1 LAFGMRVTLDAVE
14 AQYPAH
20 WEADV
25 VLADGGTAH
34 VRPIRPADADRLRSF
49 YSRLSDES
57 IYFRFFG
64 PRPRLSDRDVERFTN
79 VDYVNRVALIATI
92 GTEMVAVIRYDRT
105 GPGEAEVAFLVE
117 DAHQGRGVA
126 SVLLEHLAATAREH
140 GIERFIADVL
150 PANMRMMGLLRQA
163 GYTAQSQFADG
174 VVRMTL
180 DLTPTETSAEV
191 TAAREHR
198 AESRSIARLLTPG
211 SVAVIGASREPGG
224 VGQTVLRNLLAADF
238 SGPVYPV
245 HREVRAVAGVRAYP
259 SVGAIDGDVDLAVV
273 AVPAESVI
281 DVVKECAEKGVH
293 GLVVVSSGFGETG
306 VLGRERQDE
315 LARIARAYGLRV
327 VGPNCLGIA
336 NTDSAVRL
344 NATLAATVPGRG
356 KVGFFSQSGALGTAL
371 LQRVA
376 QRGMGISSFVSAGNR
391 ADVSGNDLLQYWEE
405 DDSTEVIL
413 LYLESLGNP
422 RKFTRLARRIA
433 RCKPIVVVKSGGTP
447 SGHSAEELGLPD
459 SAISSLLAQAGLIRV
474 DDLIQ
479 LFDVGQLL
487 AYQPLPAG
495 PRVALVT
502 NSDALGLLAADSCL
516 AAGLQPRPP
525 VNLGPAAGASEFG
538 TALAGELASPDV
550 DAAVVIYMPPIPG
563 DTEAVAAELLRVSKD
578 VPKPVLTTFR
588 GHLGMHPALRVEAPG
603 KPSRSEPTPARGSIP
618 SYAAPEE
625 AVRALAHVVRYATW
639 RAQPSVPPP
648 ELADIDTDR
657 ARTLVRT
664 ALASA
669 RTDVTAPGS
678 PSAPVDSGGP
688 ATAPANRPAT
698 PAPPSPKTGAAPAG
712 AGQTGVLPTAGA
724 ATVSQEGTAAAAGPA
739 SPSAG
744 VSAGPAG
751 SAGGAAGSVSAASG
765 QAAVAGEGVAGTSA
779 GSASATAGKAVGR
792 SGVFAE
798 AGPPVEI
805 DATELLS
812 CYGLTVWP
820 AEVVR
825 SPDEAVAAAER
836 LGWPVVLKVADP
848 GASRRAGTVRLGL
861 TGPEMVRHAYAEF
874 ADQPGEGQRVRLAVQ
889 RMAPQPAVPTV
900 VSVIEDPAFGP
911 VVSFG
916 LGEVTARLLLDQG
929 FRLAP
934 LTRDDAAALVR
945 SVRAAPLL
953 FGQYGYPP
961 VAVDALEELLVR
973 VGRLAN
979 DLPEVARLDLD
990 QVLVGESCVMV
1001 LGARATLRTPAGPRL
1016 DGGPR
1021 RLS

>member
-1 LAFGMRVTLDAVE
+1 ME

-64 PRPRLSDRDVERFTN
+64 PRPRLSDREVERFTN
-79 VDYVNRVALIATI
+79 VDYDNRVALIATI

-126 SVLLEHLAATAREH
+126 SVLLEHLAATARER

-150 PANMRMMGLLRQA
+150 PANMRMTGLLRQA
-163 GYTAQSQFADG
+163 GYTAQSQFEDG

-180 DLTPTETSAEV
+180 DLTPTDTSAEV

-238 SGPVYPV
+238 TGPVYPV

-259 SVGAIDGDVDLAVV
+259 SVTAIDGEVDLAVV
-273 AVPAESVI
+273 AVPAEGVI

-306 VLGRERQDE
+306 AEGRARQDE
-315 LARIARAYGLRV
+315 LARIARSYGLRV

-336 NTDSAVRL
+336 NTDPAVKL

-356 KVGFFSQSGALGTAL
+356 NVGFFSQSGALGTAL

-376 QRGMGISSFVSAGNR
+376 QRGMGISTFVSAGNR

-422 RKFTRLARRIA
+422 RKFTRLARRIS
-433 RCKPIVVVKSGGTP
+433 RRKPVVVVKSGGTP
-447 SGHSAEELGLPD
+447 SGHSAAELGLPD
-459 SAISSLLAQAGLIRV
+459 SAISSLFEQAGLIRV

-487 AYQPLPAG
+487 AYQPLPGG
-495 PRVALVT
+495 PRTALVT
-502 NSDALGLLAADSCL
+502 NSDALGLLAADACL
-516 AAGLQPRPP
+516 AAGLEPRKP
-525 VNLGPAAGASEFG
+525 VNLGPAAGPAEYG
-538 TALAGELASPDV
+538 AALAGELASPEV

-563 DTEAVAAELLRVSKD
+563 ETDEVAAELLRASQD
-578 VPKPVLTTFR
+578 SGKPVLATFM
-588 GHLGMHPALRVEAPG
+588 GHLGMHPALRVPG
-603 KPSRSEPTPARGSIP
+603 DGPARGSIP

-625 AVRALAHVVRYATW
+625 AVRALAHVVRYARW
-639 RAQPSVPPP
+639 RAQPVQPPP
-648 ELADIDTDR
+648 ELSGIDTHR
-657 ARTLVRT
+657 AQTLARET
-664 ALASA
+664 LAG
-669 RTDVTAPGS
+669 TAPDI
-678 PSAPVDSGGP
+678 PPGG
-688 ATAPANRPAT
+688 
-698 PAPPSPKTGAAPAG
+698 
-712 AGQTGVLPTAGA
+712 
-724 ATVSQEGTAAAAGPA
+724 
-739 SPSAG
+739 
-744 VSAGPAG
+744 
-751 SAGGAAGSVSAASG
+751 
-765 QAAVAGEGVAGTSA
+765 
-779 GSASATAGKAVGR
+779 
-792 SGVFAE
+792 FAQQ
-798 AGPPVEI
+798 GPPVEV
-805 DATELLS
+805 DAAELLS

-820 AEVVR
+820 AEIVR

-836 LGWPVVLKVADP
+836 LGWPVVVKVADP
-848 GASRRAGTVRLGL
+848 AASRRAGTVRLGL
-861 TGPEMVRHAYAEF
+861 TGPDMVRHAYAELLGEH
-874 ADQPGEGQRVRLAVQ
+874 ADLAVQ

-900 VSVIEDPAFGP
+900 VGVVEDPAFGP

-916 LGEVTARLLLDQG
+916 LGEVTARLLLDQS

-934 LTRDDAAALVR
+934 LTPEDASDLIR

-961 VAVDALEELLVR
+961 VAVDALEDLLVR
-973 VGRLAN
+973 VGRLAH

-990 QVLVGESCVMV
+990 QVLVGESAVMI

>member
-1 LAFGMRVTLDAVE
+1 MTVE

-34 VRPIRPADADRLRSF
+34 VRPIRPADADRLRAF
-49 YSRLSDES
+49 YSRLSPES

-64 PRPRLSDRDVERFTN
+64 PRPRLSDREVTRFTT
-79 VDYVNRVALIATI
+79 VDYESRVALIATI
-92 GTEMVAVIRYDRT
+92 GAEMVAVIRYDRT

-126 SVLLEHLAATAREH
+126 SVLLEHLAATARER
-140 GIERFIADVL
+140 GIERFVADVL
-150 PANMRMMGLLRQA
+150 PANMKMMGVLRQA
-163 GYTAQSQFADG
+163 GYTAESSFADG

-180 DLTPTETSAEV
+180 DLTPTETAAEV
-191 TAAREHR
+191 TTAREHR
-198 AESRSIARLLTPG
+198 AEARSIARLLTPG

-238 SGPVYPV
+238 TGPVYPV

-259 SVGAIDGDVDLAVV
+259 SVTAIDGEVDLAVV
-273 AVPAESVI
+273 AVPAESVL

-306 VLGRERQDE
+306 SRGRARQDE
-315 LARIARAYGLRV
+315 LARIARSYGLRV

-336 NTDSAVRL
+336 NTDPAVKL

-356 KVGFFSQSGALGTAL
+356 RVGFFSQSGALGTAL
-371 LQRVA
+371 LQRVK

-405 DDSTEVIL
+405 DDATEVIL

-433 RCKPIVVVKSGGTP
+433 RTKPIVVVKSGGTP

-459 SAISSLLAQAGLIRV
+459 SAVSSLFEQAGLIRV
-474 DDLIQ
+474 ADLIE

-502 NSDALGLLAADSCL
+502 NSDALGLLAADACV
-516 AAGLQPRPP
+516 AAGLAPRPP
-525 VNLGPAAGASEFG
+525 ANLGPAAGPDEFG
-538 TALAGELASPDV
+538 TALAAELASPEV

-563 DTEAVAAELLRVSKD
+563 DAAGIADRLMEVSRGSA
-578 VPKPVLTTFR
+578 KPVLATFQ
-588 GHLGMHPALRVEAPG
+588 GHLGMHPCLQTGAA
-603 KPSRSEPTPARGSIP
+603 PARGSIP

-625 AVRALAHVVRYATW
+625 AVRALSHAVRYAAW
-639 RAQPSVPPP
+639 RARPAVPPADL
-648 ELADIDTDR
+648 EDIDTPR
-657 ARTLVRT
+657 ARALVHRTLT
-664 ALASA
+664 PPPQE
-669 RTDVTAPGS
+669 APG
-678 PSAPVDSGGP
+678 
-688 ATAPANRPAT
+688 T
-698 PAPPSPKTGAAPAG
+698 PADEAAAAPAVPD
-712 AGQTGVLPTAGA
+712 AVPDAGA
-724 ATVSQEGTAAAAGPA
+724 
-739 SPSAG
+739 
-744 VSAGPAG
+744 
-751 SAGGAAGSVSAASG
+751 
-765 QAAVAGEGVAGTSA
+765 
-779 GSASATAGKAVGR
+779 
-792 SGVFAE
+792 FAE
-798 AGPPVEI
+798 AGPPVLA
-805 DATELLS
+805 DAAELLA
-812 CYGLTVWP
+812 CYGLSVWP
-820 AEVVR
+820 AEVAG

-836 LGWPVVLKVADP
+836 LGWPVVLKLADP
-848 GASRRAGTVRLGL
+848 RAARRAGTVRLGL
-861 TGPEMVRHAYAEF
+861 STAESVRHAYAELARQF
-874 ADQPGEGQRVRLAVQ
+874 GDATELAVQ

-900 VSVIEDPAFGP
+900 VTVVEDPAFGP

-934 LTRDDAAALVR
+934 LTRDDAAGLVR

-953 FGQYGYPP
+953 FGEYGYPP
-961 VAVDALEELLVR
+961 VAVDALEDLLVR
-973 VGRLAN
+973 VGRLAH
-979 DLPEVARLDLD
+979 DLPELARLDLD
-990 QVLVGESCVMV
+990 QVLVGESGVIV
-1001 LGARATLRTPAGPRL
+1001 LGARVTLRTPPGPRL

-1021 RLS
+1021 RLG

>member
-1 LAFGMRVTLDAVE
+1 ME

-64 PRPRLSDRDVERFTN
+64 PRPRLSDREVERFTN
-79 VDYVNRVALIATI
+79 VDYIGRVALIATI

-126 SVLLEHLAATAREH
+126 SVLLEHLAATARER

-150 PANMRMMGLLRQA
+150 PANMRMTGLLRQA
-163 GYTAQSQFADG
+163 GYTAQSQFEDG

-180 DLTPTETSAEV
+180 DLTPTDTSTEV

-238 SGPVYPV
+238 TGPVYPV

-259 SVGAIDGDVDLAVV
+259 SVGEIDGDVDLAVV
-273 AVPAESVI
+273 AVPAEGVL

-293 GLVVVSSGFGETG
+293 GLIVVSSGFGETG
-306 VLGRERQDE
+306 AEGRARQDE
-315 LARIARAYGLRV
+315 LARIARSYGLRV

-336 NTDSAVRL
+336 NTDPAVKL

-433 RCKPIVVVKSGGTP
+433 HRKPIVVVKSGGTP
-447 SGHSAEELGLPD
+447 TGHSAEELGLPD
-459 SAISSLLAQAGLIRV
+459 SAISSLFAQAGLIRV

-516 AAGLQPRPP
+516 AAGLEPRSP
-525 VNLGPAAGASEFG
+525 VNLGPAAGPAEFG
-538 TALAGELASPDV
+538 ASLAGELASPDV
-550 DAAVVIYMPPIPG
+550 DAAVVVYMPPIPG
-563 DTEAVAAELLRVSKD
+563 KTDEVAAELLRVSKD
-578 VPKPVLTTFR
+578 SGKPVLATFR
-588 GHLGMHPALRVEAPG
+588 GHLGMDPALRVEAPG
-603 KPSRSEPTPARGSIP
+603 SVPARGSIP

-639 RAQPSVPPP
+639 RAHPAVPPP
-648 ELADIDTDR
+648 ELDDIDTAC
-657 ARTLVRT
+657 ARSLARNTL
-664 ALASA
+664 
-669 RTDVTAPGS
+669 
-678 PSAPVDSGGP
+678 
-688 ATAPANRPAT
+688 
-698 PAPPSPKTGAAPAG
+698 
-712 AGQTGVLPTAGA
+712 
-724 ATVSQEGTAAAAGPA
+724 AAAVPDVEG
-739 SPSAG
+739 
-744 VSAGPAG
+744 
-751 SAGGAAGSVSAASG
+751 
-765 QAAVAGEGVAGTSA
+765 AVAG
-779 GSASATAGKAVGR
+779 
-792 SGVFAE
+792 FAQ

-805 DATELLS
+805 DAAELLS

-825 SPDEAVAAAER
+825 SPDEALAAAER
-836 LGWPVVLKVADP
+836 LGWPVVLKVAGP
-848 GASRRAGTVRLGL
+848 EASRRAGTVRLGL

-874 ADQPGEGQRVRLAVQ
+874 TEQLGEEVELAVQ

-900 VSVIEDPAFGP
+900 VGVVEDPAFGP

-934 LTRDDAAALVR
+934 LTGEDASELVR

-961 VAVDALEELLVR
+961 VAVDALEDLLVR
-973 VGRLAN
+973 VGRLAH
-979 DLPEVARLDLD
+979 DLPELARLDLD
-990 QVLVGESCVMV
+990 QVLVGESDVLI

>member
-1 LAFGMRVTLDAVE
+1 ME

-64 PRPRLSDRDVERFTN
+64 PRPRLSDREVERFTN

-92 GTEMVAVIRYDRT
+92 GAEMVAVIRYDRT

-126 SVLLEHLAATAREH
+126 SVLLEHLAATARER
-140 GIERFIADVL
+140 GIERFVADVL
-150 PANMRMMGLLRQA
+150 PANMRMTGLLRQA
-163 GYTAQSQFADG
+163 GYTAQSQFEDG

-180 DLTPTETSAEV
+180 DLTPTDTSTEV
-191 TAAREHR
+191 TIAREHR

-238 SGPVYPV
+238 TGPVYPV

-259 SVGAIDGDVDLAVV
+259 SVGEIDGDVDLAVV
-273 AVPAESVI
+273 AVPAEGVL

-306 VLGRERQDE
+306 EEGRARQDE
-315 LARIARAYGLRV
+315 LARIARSYGLRV

-336 NTDSAVRL
+336 NTDPAVKL

-433 RCKPIVVVKSGGTP
+433 RSKPVVVVKSGGTP

-459 SAISSLLAQAGLIRV
+459 SAISSLFEQAGLIRV

-502 NSDALGLLAADSCL
+502 NSDALGLLAAHACR
-516 AAGLQPRPP
+516 AVGLEPRAP
-525 VNLGPAAGASEFG
+525 VNLGPAAGAAEYG
-538 TALAGELASPDV
+538 PALAGELASPDV

-563 DTEAVAAELLRVSKD
+563 RTEEVAGELLRVSKD
-578 VPKPVLTTFR
+578 SGKPVLATFR
-588 GHLGMHPALRVEAPG
+588 GHLGMHPALRVPGPSAP
-603 KPSRSEPTPARGSIP
+603 SRGSIP

-639 RAQPSVPPP
+639 RAQPATPPH
-648 ELADIDTDR
+648 ELDDIDTVR
-657 ARTLVRT
+657 ARELVRA
-664 ALASA
+664 ALPDAE
-669 RTDVTAPGS
+669 
-678 PSAPVDSGGP
+678 
-688 ATAPANRPAT
+688 AT
-698 PAPPSPKTGAAPAG
+698 P
-712 AGQTGVLPTAGA
+712 
-724 ATVSQEGTAAAAGPA
+724 
-739 SPSAG
+739 
-744 VSAGPAG
+744 
-751 SAGGAAGSVSAASG
+751 GG
-765 QAAVAGEGVAGTSA
+765 
-779 GSASATAGKAVGR
+779 
-792 SGVFAE
+792 FAQ

-805 DATELLS
+805 DAAELLS

-825 SPDEAVAAAER
+825 SADEAVAAAGR
-836 LGWPVVLKVADP
+836 LGWPVVVKVADP

-861 TGPEMVRHAYAEF
+861 TGPEVVRHAYTEF
-874 ADQPGEGQRVRLAVQ
+874 AEQFGEGVELAVQ

-900 VSVIEDPAFGP
+900 VGVIEDPAFGP

-916 LGEVTARLLLDQG
+916 LGEVTARLLQDQG

-934 LTRDDAAALVR
+934 LTRDDASALVR

-953 FGQYGYPP
+953 FGEYGYPP

-973 VGRLAN
+973 VGRLAH

-990 QVLVGESCVMV
+990 QVLVGESDAMI
-1001 LGARATLRTPAGPRL
+1001 LGARAILRTPAGPRL
-1016 DGGPR
+1016 DVGPR

>member
-1 LAFGMRVTLDAVE
+1 MSVE

-34 VRPIRPADADRLRSF
+34 VRPIKPADADRLRSF

-64 PRPRLSDRDVERFTN
+64 PRPRLSDREVERFTN

-126 SVLLEHLAATAREH
+126 SVLLEHLAATARER

-163 GYTAQSQFADG
+163 GYTAQSQFEDG

-238 SGPVYPV
+238 TGPVYPV

-259 SVGAIDGDVDLAVV
+259 SVTAIDDKVDLAVV
-273 AVPAESVI
+273 AVPAEGVI
-281 DVVKECAEKGVH
+281 DIVKECAEKGVH

-306 VLGRERQDE
+306 PEGRARQDE
-315 LARIARAYGLRV
+315 LARIARSYGLRV

-336 NTDSAVRL
+336 NTDPAVKL

-356 KVGFFSQSGALGTAL
+356 NVGFFSQSGALGTAL

-376 QRGMGISSFVSAGNR
+376 QRGMGISTFVSAGNR

-422 RKFTRLARRIA
+422 RKFTRLARRIS
-433 RCKPIVVVKSGGTP
+433 RRKPVVVVKSGGTP
-447 SGHSAEELGLPD
+447 SGHSAAELGLPD
-459 SAISSLLAQAGLIRV
+459 SAISSLFEQAGLIRV

-487 AYQPLPAG
+487 AYQPLPDG

-502 NSDALGLLAADSCL
+502 NSDALGLLAADACL
-516 AAGLQPRPP
+516 SAGLEPREP
-525 VNLGPAAGASEFG
+525 VNLGPAAGPGEYGA
-538 TALAGELASPDV
+538 ALAGELASGEV

-563 DTEAVAAELLRVSKD
+563 DTDAVAAELLRVSKGSG
-578 VPKPVLTTFR
+578 KPVLATFE
-588 GHLGMHPALRVEAPG
+588 GHLGMHPALRVPG
-603 KPSRSEPTPARGSIP
+603 DEGPARGSIP

-625 AVRALAHVVRYATW
+625 AVRALAHVVRYARR
-639 RAQPSVPPP
+639 RAQPVAPPP
-648 ELADIDTDR
+648 ELTGIDTQR
-657 ARTLVRT
+657 ARTLVRET
-664 ALASA
+664 LAG
-669 RTDVTAPGS
+669 TAPET
-678 PSAPVDSGGP
+678 PPGG
-688 ATAPANRPAT
+688 
-698 PAPPSPKTGAAPAG
+698 
-712 AGQTGVLPTAGA
+712 
-724 ATVSQEGTAAAAGPA
+724 
-739 SPSAG
+739 
-744 VSAGPAG
+744 
-751 SAGGAAGSVSAASG
+751 
-765 QAAVAGEGVAGTSA
+765 
-779 GSASATAGKAVGR
+779 
-792 SGVFAE
+792 FAQP
-798 AGPPVEI
+798 GPPVEI
-805 DATELLS
+805 DAAELLS
-812 CYGLTVWP
+812 CYGVEVWP

-836 LGWPVVLKVADP
+836 LGWPVVVKAADP
-848 GASRRAGTVRLGL
+848 AASRRAGTVRLGL
-861 TGPEMVRHAYAEF
+861 TGPEMVRHAYAEL
-874 ADQPGEGQRVRLAVQ
+874 VREHAELAVQ

-900 VSVIEDPAFGP
+900 VGVIEDPAFGP

-916 LGEVTARLLLDQG
+916 LGEVTARLLADQS

-934 LTRDDAAALVR
+934 LTREDASDLIR

-961 VAVDALEELLVR
+961 VAVDALEDLLVR
-973 VGRLAN
+973 VGRLSH

-990 QVLVGESCVMV
+990 QVLVGESAVV
-1001 LGARATLRTPAGPRL
+1001 ILSARATLRTPAGPRL

>member
-1 LAFGMRVTLDAVE
+1 MGCGFTVETVE

-64 PRPRLSDRDVERFTN
+64 PRPRLSDREVERFTN

-92 GTEMVAVIRYDRT
+92 GAEMVAVIRYDRT

-126 SVLLEHLAATAREH
+126 SVLLEHLAATARER
-140 GIERFIADVL
+140 GIERFVADVL
-150 PANMRMMGLLRQA
+150 PANMRMTGLLRQA
-163 GYTAQSQFADG
+163 GYTAQSQFEDG

-180 DLTPTETSAEV
+180 DLTPTDTSTEV
-191 TAAREHR
+191 TIAREHR

-238 SGPVYPV
+238 TGPVYPV

-259 SVGAIDGDVDLAVV
+259 SVSEIDGDVDLAVV
-273 AVPAESVI
+273 AVPAEGVL

-306 VLGRERQDE
+306 EQGRARQDE
-315 LARIARAYGLRV
+315 LARIARSYGLRV

-336 NTDSAVRL
+336 NTDPAVKL

-433 RCKPIVVVKSGGTP
+433 RSKPVVVVKSGGTP

-459 SAISSLLAQAGLIRV
+459 SAISSLFEQAGLIRV

-502 NSDALGLLAADSCL
+502 NSDALGLLAAHACR
-516 AAGLQPRPP
+516 AVGLEPRAP
-525 VNLGPAAGASEFG
+525 VNLGPAAGAAEYAP
-538 TALAGELASPDV
+538 ALAGELASPDV

-563 DTEAVAAELLRVSKD
+563 RTEEVADELLRVSKD
-578 VPKPVLTTFR
+578 SGKPVLATFR
-588 GHLGMHPALRVEAPG
+588 GHLGMHPALRVPGPSAP
-603 KPSRSEPTPARGSIP
+603 SRGSIP

-639 RAQPSVPPP
+639 RAQPATPPH
-648 ELADIDTDR
+648 ELDDIDTVR
-657 ARTLVRT
+657 ARELVRA
-664 ALASA
+664 ALPDAE
-669 RTDVTAPGS
+669 
-678 PSAPVDSGGP
+678 
-688 ATAPANRPAT
+688 AT
-698 PAPPSPKTGAAPAG
+698 PAG
-712 AGQTGVLPTAGA
+712 
-724 ATVSQEGTAAAAGPA
+724 
-739 SPSAG
+739 
-744 VSAGPAG
+744 
-751 SAGGAAGSVSAASG
+751 
-765 QAAVAGEGVAGTSA
+765 
-779 GSASATAGKAVGR
+779 
-792 SGVFAE
+792 FAQ

-805 DATELLS
+805 DAAELLS
-812 CYGLTVWP
+812 CYGLTAWP

-825 SPDEAVAAAER
+825 SADEAVAAAGR
-836 LGWPVVLKVADP
+836 LGWPVVVKVADP

-861 TGPEMVRHAYAEF
+861 TGPEMVRHAYTEF
-874 ADQPGEGQRVRLAVQ
+874 AEQFGEGVELAVQ

-900 VSVIEDPAFGP
+900 VGVIEDPAFGP

-916 LGEVTARLLLDQG
+916 LGEVTARLLQDQG

-934 LTRDDAAALVR
+934 LTREDASALVR

-953 FGQYGYPP
+953 FGEYGYPP

-973 VGRLAN
+973 VGRLAH

-990 QVLVGESCVMV
+990 QVLVGESDAMI
-1001 LGARATLRTPAGPRL
+1001 LGARAILRTPAGPRL
-1016 DGGPR
+1016 DVGPR

>member
-1 LAFGMRVTLDAVE
+1 MECGFTLDTVE
-14 AQYPAH
+14 AHYPAH

-34 VRPIRPADADRLRSF
+34 VRPIKPADADRLRSF

-64 PRPRLSDRDVERFTN
+64 PRPRLSDREVERFTN

-92 GTEMVAVIRYDRT
+92 GAEMVAVIRYDRT
-105 GPGEAEVAFLVE
+105 GPGEAEIAFLVE

-126 SVLLEHLAATAREH
+126 SVLLEHLAATAREN
-140 GIERFIADVL
+140 GIERFVADVL
-150 PANMRMMGLLRQA
+150 PANMRMTGLLRQA
-163 GYTAQSQFADG
+163 GYTAQSQFEDG

-180 DLTPTETSAEV
+180 DLTPTETSTEV
-191 TAAREHR
+191 TLAREHR
-198 AESRSIARLLTPG
+198 AESRSIARLLAPG

-224 VGQTVLRNLLAADF
+224 VGQTVLRNLLGADF
-238 SGPVYPV
+238 TGPVYPV

-273 AVPAESVI
+273 AVPASGVI

-306 VLGRERQDE
+306 PEGKARQDE
-315 LARIARAYGLRV
+315 LARLARSYGLRV

-336 NTDSAVRL
+336 NTDPAVQL
-344 NATLAATVPGRG
+344 NATLAATLPCRG

-376 QRGMGISSFVSAGNR
+376 QRGMGISTFVSAGNR

-433 RCKPIVVVKSGGTP
+433 RRKPVVVVKSGGTP
-447 SGHSAEELGLPD
+447 AGHSAEELRLPD
-459 SAISSLLAQAGLIRV
+459 SAISSLFEQAGLIRV

-502 NSDALGLLAADSCL
+502 NSDALGLLAADACL
-516 AAGLQPRPP
+516 AAGLEPRSP
-525 VNLGPAAGASEFG
+525 VNLGAAAGASEFG
-538 TALAGELASPDV
+538 AALAGELASPDV

-563 DTEAVAAELLRVSKD
+563 DTDAVAAELLRVSKD
-578 VPKPVLTTFR
+578 SGKPVLATFQ
-588 GHLGMHPALRVEAPG
+588 GHLGMHPALRVETGPPGCGTAP
-603 KPSRSEPTPARGSIP
+603 SRGSIP

-625 AVRALAHVVRYATW
+625 AVRALAHVVRYAKWFAHPAVPLPELDGIDTV
-639 RAQPSVPPP
+639 RAKALVQAALTTTGAPDEGEGPAAPPEAFAQP
-648 ELADIDTDR
+648 
-657 ARTLVRT
+657 
-664 ALASA
+664 
-669 RTDVTAPGS
+669 
-678 PSAPVDSGGP
+678 
-688 ATAPANRPAT
+688 
-698 PAPPSPKTGAAPAG
+698 
-712 AGQTGVLPTAGA
+712 
-724 ATVSQEGTAAAAGPA
+724 
-739 SPSAG
+739 
-744 VSAGPAG
+744 
-751 SAGGAAGSVSAASG
+751 
-765 QAAVAGEGVAGTSA
+765 
-779 GSASATAGKAVGR
+779 
-792 SGVFAE
+792 
-798 AGPPVEI
+798 GPPVEV
-805 DATELLS
+805 DAAELLS
-812 CYGLTVWP
+812 CYGLAVWS

-825 SPDEAVAAAER
+825 SPDEAVKAAER

-874 ADQPGEGQRVRLAVQ
+874 ADQLGERVELAVQ

-900 VSVIEDPAFGP
+900 VGVVEDPAFGP
-911 VVSFG
+911 FVSFG

-934 LTRDDAAALVR
+934 LTHEDAAGLVR

-953 FGQYGYPP
+953 FGEYGYPP
-961 VAVDALEELLVR
+961 VAVDALEDLLVR

-990 QVLVGESCVMV
+990 QVLVGESGVIV

>member
-1 LAFGMRVTLDAVE
+1 ME

-64 PRPRLSDRDVERFTN
+64 PRPRLSDREVERFTN
-79 VDYVNRVALIATI
+79 VDYVSRVALIATI

-126 SVLLEHLAATAREH
+126 SVLLEHLAATARER

-150 PANMRMMGLLRQA
+150 PANMRMTGLLRQA
-163 GYTAQSQFADG
+163 GYTAQSQFEDG

-180 DLTPTETSAEV
+180 DLTPTDTSAEV
-191 TAAREHR
+191 TTAREHR

-238 SGPVYPV
+238 TGPVYPV
-245 HREVRAVAGVRAYP
+245 HREVRAVAGVRAYA

-273 AVPAESVI
+273 AVPAEGVI

-306 VLGRERQDE
+306 AQGRARQDE
-315 LARIARAYGLRV
+315 LARIARSYGLRV

-336 NTDSAVRL
+336 NTDPAVKL

-433 RCKPIVVVKSGGTP
+433 RSKPIVVVKSGGTP
-447 SGHSAEELGLPD
+447 TGHSAEELRLPD
-459 SAISSLLAQAGLIRV
+459 SAISSLFAQAGLIRV

-502 NSDALGLLAADSCL
+502 NSDALGLLAADACL
-516 AAGLQPRPP
+516 AAGLEPRAP
-525 VNLGPAAGASEFG
+525 VNLGPAAGPSEYG

-563 DTEAVAAELLRVSKD
+563 RDDEVAGELLRVSKEAA
-578 VPKPVLTTFR
+578 KPVLTTFR
-588 GHLGMHPALRVEAPG
+588 GHLGMHPALRVPG
-603 KPSRSEPTPARGSIP
+603 TGPSRGSIP

-625 AVRALAHVVRYATW
+625 AVRALAHVVRHATW
-639 RAQPSVPPP
+639 RAHPATPPP
-648 ELADIDTDR
+648 ELDGIDTACAR
-657 ARTLVRT
+657 ALAERTL
-664 ALASA
+664 S
-669 RTDVTAPGS
+669 GS
-678 PSAPVDSGGP
+678 
-688 ATAPANRPAT
+688 
-698 PAPPSPKTGAAPAG
+698 
-712 AGQTGVLPTAGA
+712 
-724 ATVSQEGTAAAAGPA
+724 AAGPDT
-739 SPSAG
+739 
-744 VSAGPAG
+744 
-751 SAGGAAGSVSAASG
+751 SAGG
-765 QAAVAGEGVAGTSA
+765 
-779 GSASATAGKAVGR
+779 
-792 SGVFAE
+792 FAQ

-812 CYGLTVWP
+812 CYGMTVWP
-820 AEVVR
+820 AETVR

-836 LGWPVVLKVADP
+836 LGWPVVVKVADP

-874 ADQPGEGQRVRLAVQ
+874 AEQLGDQAELAVQ

-900 VSVIEDPAFGP
+900 VGVIEDPAFGP
-911 VVSFG
+911 VVTFG
-916 LGEVTARLLLDQG
+916 LGEVTARLLQDQG

-934 LTRDDAAALVR
+934 LTGEDASELVR

-953 FGQYGYPP
+953 FGEYGYPP
-961 VAVDALEELLVR
+961 VAVDALEDLLVR
-973 VGRLAN
+973 VGRLAH
-979 DLPEVARLDLD
+979 DLPELARLDLD
-990 QVLVGESCVMV
+990 QVLVGESDVMI

-1021 RLS
+1021 RLG

>member
-1 LAFGMRVTLDAVE
+1 ME

-34 VRPIRPADADRLRSF
+34 VRPIRPADADRLRAF
-49 YSRLSDES
+49 YSRLSAES

-92 GTEMVAVIRYDRT
+92 GAEMVAVIRYDRT
-105 GPGEAEVAFLVE
+105 EPGEAEVAFLVE

-126 SVLLEHLAATAREH
+126 SVLLEHLAATARER
-140 GIERFIADVL
+140 GIERFVADVL
-150 PANMRMMGLLRQA
+150 PANMKMMGVLRQA

-191 TAAREHR
+191 TTSREHR
-198 AESRSIARLLTPG
+198 AESRSIARLLAPG

-238 SGPVYPV
+238 TGPVYPV
-245 HREVRAVAGVRAYP
+245 HRQVRAVAGVRAYP
-259 SVGAIDGDVDLAVV
+259 SVTEIDGEVDLAVV
-273 AVPAESVI
+273 AVPAEGVL

-306 VLGRERQDE
+306 ASGRARQDE
-315 LARIARAYGLRV
+315 LARIARSYGLRV

-336 NTDSAVRL
+336 NTDPAVKL

-356 KVGFFSQSGALGTAL
+356 RVGFFSQSGALGTAL

-405 DDSTEVIL
+405 DAATEVIL

-433 RCKPIVVVKSGGTP
+433 RNKPIVVVKSGGTP
-447 SGHSAEELGLPD
+447 AGHSAEELGLPD
-459 SAISSLLAQAGLIRV
+459 SAISSLFAQAGLIRV

-516 AAGLQPRPP
+516 AAGLEPRPP
-525 VNLGPAAGASEFG
+525 VNLGAAAGPAEFG
-538 TALAGELASPDV
+538 AALAGELAADEV

-563 DTEAVAAELLRVSKD
+563 ESDEVAAELLRVSRESA
-578 VPKPVLTTFR
+578 KPVLATFR
-588 GHLGMHPALRVEAPG
+588 GHLGMHPSLRVPG
-603 KPSRSEPTPARGSIP
+603 SSGGTPARGSIP

-639 RAQPSVPPP
+639 RAHPAVPPP
-648 ELADIDTDR
+648 ELDGLDTAR
-657 ARTLVRT
+657 ARELVLA
-664 ALASA
+664 ALSG
-669 RTDVTAPGS
+669 AP
-678 PSAPVDSGGP
+678 
-688 ATAPANRPAT
+688 
-698 PAPPSPKTGAAPAG
+698 APAG
-712 AGQTGVLPTAGA
+712 EEP
-724 ATVSQEGTAAAAGPA
+724 
-739 SPSAG
+739 
-744 VSAGPAG
+744 
-751 SAGGAAGSVSAASG
+751 GG
-765 QAAVAGEGVAGTSA
+765 
-779 GSASATAGKAVGR
+779 
-792 SGVFAE
+792 FAE
-798 AGPPVEI
+798 PGPPVEI

-812 CYGLTVWP
+812 SYGLTVWP

-825 SPDEAVAAAER
+825 SPEEAVAAAER

-874 ADQPGEGQRVRLAVQ
+874 ADQLGERVELAVQ

-900 VSVIEDPAFGP
+900 VGVVEDRAFGP

-934 LTRDDAAALVR
+934 LTGEDAAALVR

-961 VAVDALEELLVR
+961 VAVPALEELLVR

-979 DLPEVARLDLD
+979 DLPQVARLDLD
-990 QVLVGESCVMV
+990 QVLVGESEVLI

>member
-1 LAFGMRVTLDAVE
+1 ME

-34 VRPIRPADADRLRSF
+34 VRPIKPADADRLRAF

-79 VDYVNRVALIATI
+79 VDYLHRVALIATI

-238 SGPVYPV
+238 TGPVYPV

-259 SVGAIDGDVDLAVV
+259 SVTAIDGDVDLAVV
-273 AVPAESVI
+273 AVPAEGVL

-306 VLGRERQDE
+306 APGRARQDE
-315 LARIARAYGLRV
+315 LARIARSYGLRV

-336 NTDSAVRL
+336 NTDPTVRL

-405 DDSTEVIL
+405 DDATEVIL

-433 RCKPIVVVKSGGTP
+433 RSKPIVVVKSGGTP

-459 SAISSLLAQAGLIRV
+459 SAISSLFAQAGLIRV

-502 NSDALGLLAADSCL
+502 NSDALGLLAADVCR
-516 AAGLQPRPP
+516 AAGLGPRPP

-550 DAAVVIYMPPIPG
+550 DAAVVIYMPPLAG
-563 DTEAVAAELLRVSKD
+563 DTEAVAAELVRVSKD

-588 GHLGMHPALRVEAPG
+588 GHLGMHPALRLEGPAGTQATPG
-603 KPSRSEPTPARGSIP
+603 RGSIP

-639 RAQPSVPPP
+639 RAQPAMPPP
-648 ELADIDTDR
+648 ELDDIDTDR
-657 ARTLVRT
+657 ARSLVHTLLT
-664 ALASA
+664 
-669 RTDVTAPGS
+669 
-678 PSAPVDSGGP
+678 
-688 ATAPANRPAT
+688 TAPADPDTPAPAQAT
-698 PAPPSPKTGAAPAG
+698 PASGTAPTDKAAGQPASGAASGPASASPEG
-712 AGQTGVLPTAGA
+712 AGGASPEEAGGASAGA
-724 ATVSQEGTAAAAGPA
+724 ATGAGGTGETAAADPA
-739 SPSAG
+739 
-744 VSAGPAG
+744 PAP
-751 SAGGAAGSVSAASG
+751 ARVHRA
-765 QAAVAGEGVAGTSA
+765 AAVRPRPV
-779 GSASATAGKAVGR
+779 
-792 SGVFAE
+792 VFAE
-798 AGPPVEI
+798 PGPPVEI

-861 TGPEMVRHAYAEF
+861 AGPEMVRHAYAEF
-874 ADQPGEGQRVRLAVQ
+874 ADQLGEKVRLAVQ

-900 VSVIEDPAFGP
+900 VGVIEDPAFGP

-934 LTRDDAAALVR
+934 LTREDAAALVR
-945 SVRAAPLL
+945 SVRATPLL
-953 FGQYGYPP
+953 FGEYGYPP

-990 QVLVGESCVMV
+990 QVLVGESDAMI

>member
-1 LAFGMRVTLDAVE
+1 ME

-64 PRPRLSDRDVERFTN
+64 PRPRLSDREVERFTN

-126 SVLLEHLAATAREH
+126 SVLLEHLAATARER

-150 PANMRMMGLLRQA
+150 PANMRMTGLLRQA
-163 GYTAQSQFADG
+163 GYTAQSQFEDG

-180 DLTPTETSAEV
+180 DLTPTDTSAEV

-238 SGPVYPV
+238 TGPVYPV

-259 SVGAIDGDVDLAVV
+259 SVTAIDGEVDLAVV
-273 AVPAESVI
+273 AVPAEGVL

-306 VLGRERQDE
+306 AEGRARQDE
-315 LARIARAYGLRV
+315 LARIARSYGLRV

-336 NTDSAVRL
+336 NTDPGVKL

-356 KVGFFSQSGALGTAL
+356 NVGFFSQSGALGTAL

-376 QRGMGISSFVSAGNR
+376 QRGMGISTFVSAGNR

-422 RKFTRLARRIA
+422 RKFTRLARRIS
-433 RCKPIVVVKSGGTP
+433 RRKPVVVVKSGGTP
-447 SGHSAEELGLPD
+447 SGHSAAELGLPD
-459 SAISSLLAQAGLIRV
+459 SAISSLFEQAGLIRV

-487 AYQPLPAG
+487 AYQPLPGG
-495 PRVALVT
+495 PRTALVT
-502 NSDALGLLAADSCL
+502 NSDALGLLAADACL
-516 AAGLQPRPP
+516 AAGLEPRKP
-525 VNLGPAAGASEFG
+525 VNLGPAAGPAEYG
-538 TALAGELASPDV
+538 AALAGELASPEV

-563 DTEAVAAELLRVSKD
+563 ETDEVAAELLRASQD
-578 VPKPVLTTFR
+578 SGKPVLATFM
-588 GHLGMHPALRVEAPG
+588 GHLGMHPALRVPG
-603 KPSRSEPTPARGSIP
+603 DGPARGSIP

-625 AVRALAHVVRYATW
+625 AVRALAHVVRYARW
-639 RAQPSVPPP
+639 RAQPVQPPP
-648 ELADIDTDR
+648 ELSGIDTDR
-657 ARTLVRT
+657 AQTLARET
-664 ALASA
+664 LAG
-669 RTDVTAPGS
+669 TAPDI
-678 PSAPVDSGGP
+678 PPGG
-688 ATAPANRPAT
+688 
-698 PAPPSPKTGAAPAG
+698 
-712 AGQTGVLPTAGA
+712 
-724 ATVSQEGTAAAAGPA
+724 
-739 SPSAG
+739 
-744 VSAGPAG
+744 
-751 SAGGAAGSVSAASG
+751 
-765 QAAVAGEGVAGTSA
+765 
-779 GSASATAGKAVGR
+779 
-792 SGVFAE
+792 FAQQ
-798 AGPPVEI
+798 GPPVEV
-805 DATELLS
+805 DAAELLS

-820 AEVVR
+820 AEIVR

-836 LGWPVVLKVADP
+836 LGWPVVVKVADP
-848 GASRRAGTVRLGL
+848 AASRRAGTVRLGL
-861 TGPEMVRHAYAEF
+861 TGPDMVRHAYAELL
-874 ADQPGEGQRVRLAVQ
+874 GEHAELAVQ

-900 VSVIEDPAFGP
+900 VGMVEDPAFGP

-916 LGEVTARLLLDQG
+916 LGEVTARLLLDQS

-934 LTRDDAAALVR
+934 LSPEDASDLIR

-961 VAVDALEELLVR
+961 VAVDALEDLLVR
-973 VGRLAN
+973 VGRLAH

-990 QVLVGESCVMV
+990 QVLVGESAVMI

>member
-1 LAFGMRVTLDAVE
+1 MKCGFTLDTVE
-14 AQYPAH
+14 AHYPAH

-34 VRPIRPADADRLRSF
+34 VRPIKPADADRLRSF

-64 PRPRLSDRDVERFTN
+64 PRPRLSDREVERFTN

-92 GTEMVAVIRYDRT
+92 GAEMVAVIRYDRT
-105 GPGEAEVAFLVE
+105 GPGEAEIAFLVE

-126 SVLLEHLAATAREH
+126 SVLLEHLAATAREN
-140 GIERFIADVL
+140 GIERFVADVL
-150 PANMRMMGLLRQA
+150 PANMRMTGLLRQA
-163 GYTAQSQFADG
+163 GYTAQSQFEDG

-180 DLTPTETSAEV
+180 DLTPTETSTEV
-191 TAAREHR
+191 TLAREHR
-198 AESRSIARLLTPG
+198 AESRSIARLLAPG
-211 SVAVIGASREPGG
+211 SVAVVGASRESGG

-238 SGPVYPV
+238 TGPVYPV

-273 AVPAESVI
+273 AVPASGVI

-306 VLGRERQDE
+306 PEGKARQDE
-315 LARIARAYGLRV
+315 LARLARSYGLRV

-336 NTDSAVRL
+336 NTDPAVQL
-344 NATLAATVPGRG
+344 NATLAATLPCRG
-356 KVGFFSQSGALGTAL
+356 EVGFFSQSGALGTAL

-405 DDSTEVIL
+405 DDSTKVIL

-422 RKFTRLARRIA
+422 RKFTRLARRTA
-433 RCKPIVVVKSGGTP
+433 RSKPVVVVKSGGTP
-447 SGHSAEELGLPD
+447 AGHSAEELRLPD
-459 SAISSLLAQAGLIRV
+459 SAISSLFEQAGLIRV

-502 NSDALGLLAADSCL
+502 NSDALGLLAADACL
-516 AAGLQPRPP
+516 AAGLDPRTP
-525 VNLGPAAGASEFG
+525 VNLGPAAGAAEFG
-538 TALAGELASPDV
+538 AALAGELASPDV

-563 DTEAVAAELLRVSKD
+563 DTDAVAAELLRVSKD
-578 VPKPVLTTFR
+578 SGKPVLTTFQ
-588 GHLGMHPALRVEAPG
+588 GHLGMHPALRVETGPPG
-603 KPSRSEPTPARGSIP
+603 CGSTPSRGSIP

-625 AVRALAHVVRYATW
+625 AVRALAHVVRYAKW
-639 RAQPSVPPP
+639 RAHPAVPPP
-648 ELADIDTDR
+648 ELDDIDTAR
-657 ARTLVRT
+657 AKALVQA
-664 ALASA
+664 ALA
-669 RTDVTAPGS
+669 TAAPPGTGE
-678 PSAPVDSGGP
+678 DG
-688 ATAPANRPAT
+688 AT
-698 PAPPSPKTGAAPAG
+698 PLSRSQSGA
-712 AGQTGVLPTAGA
+712 
-724 ATVSQEGTAAAAGPA
+724 
-739 SPSAG
+739 
-744 VSAGPAG
+744 
-751 SAGGAAGSVSAASG
+751 
-765 QAAVAGEGVAGTSA
+765 
-779 GSASATAGKAVGR
+779 
-792 SGVFAE
+792 FAQP
-798 AGPPVEI
+798 GPPVEV

-825 SPDEAVAAAER
+825 SPDEAVRAAER

-874 ADQPGEGQRVRLAVQ
+874 ADQLGERVELAVQ

-900 VSVIEDPAFGP
+900 VGVIEDPAFGP
-911 VVSFG
+911 FVSFG

-929 FRLAP
+929 YRLAP
-934 LTRDDAAALVR
+934 LTREDAAALVR

-953 FGQYGYPP
+953 FGEYGYPP
-961 VAVDALEELLVR
+961 VAVDALEDLLVR
-973 VGRLAN
+973 VGRLAH

-990 QVLVGESCVMV
+990 QVLVGESGVIV
-1001 LGARATLRTPAGPRL
+1001 LGARATFRTPAGPRL

>member
-1 LAFGMRVTLDAVE
+1 ME

-79 VDYVNRVALIATI
+79 VDYVDRVALIATI
-92 GTEMVAVIRYDRT
+92 GTEMVAVIRYDKT

-140 GIERFIADVL
+140 GIETFVADVL
-150 PANMRMMGLLRQA
+150 PANMRMMGVLRQA
-163 GYTAQSQFADG
+163 GYTAQSRFADG

-191 TAAREHR
+191 TTSREHR

-238 SGPVYPV
+238 TGPVYPV

-259 SVGAIDGDVDLAVV
+259 SVTAIDGDVDLAVV
-273 AVPAESVI
+273 AVPAESVL
-281 DVVKECAEKGVH
+281 DVVEECAQKGVH

-306 VLGRERQDE
+306 AEGRERQDE
-315 LARIARAYGLRV
+315 LARTARSYGLRV

-336 NTDSAVRL
+336 NTDRSVRL

-405 DDSTEVIL
+405 DDATEVIL

-422 RKFTRLARRIA
+422 RKFTRLARRIS
-433 RCKPIVVVKSGGTP
+433 RRKPVVVVKSGGTP

-459 SAISSLLAQAGLIRV
+459 SAISSLFAQAGLIRV

-495 PRVALVT
+495 PKVALVT
-502 NSDALGLLAADSCL
+502 NSDALGLLAADACL
-516 AAGLQPRPP
+516 AAGLEPRPP
-525 VNLGPAAGASEFG
+525 VNLGPAAGAAEFG
-538 TALAGELASPDV
+538 AALEGELASAGV
-550 DAAVVIYMPPIPG
+550 DAAVVIYMPPLPG
-563 DTEAVAAELLRVSKD
+563 DAEAVAAELLRVSQGSG
-578 VPKPVLTTFR
+578 KPVLTTFE
-588 GHLGMHPALRVEAPG
+588 GHLGMHPALQVTEPG
-603 KPSRSEPTPARGSIP
+603 TSRERPAPARGSIP

-625 AVRALAHVVRYATW
+625 AVRALAQAARYAAW
-639 RAQPSVPPP
+639 RAQPATPPP
-648 ELADIDTDR
+648 ALDDLDPAR
-657 ARTLVRT
+657 ARTLVHN
-664 ALASA
+664 LLSA
-669 RTDVTAPGS
+669 PEPAPG
-678 PSAPVDSGGP
+678 P
-688 ATAPANRPAT
+688 AAE
-698 PAPPSPKTGAAPAG
+698 
-712 AGQTGVLPTAGA
+712 TAG
-724 ATVSQEGTAAAAGPA
+724 TRR
-739 SPSAG
+739 G
-744 VSAGPAG
+744 VR
-751 SAGGAAGSVSAASG
+751 SAA
-765 QAAVAGEGVAGTSA
+765 
-779 GSASATAGKAVGR
+779 
-792 SGVFAE
+792 FAE
-798 AGPPVEI
+798 PGPPVEI
-805 DATELLS
+805 DAAELLS

-820 AEVVR
+820 AEMVR
-825 SPDEAVAAAER
+825 SPEEAVAAAER

-874 ADQPGEGQRVRLAVQ
+874 ADQLGEKVLAVQ

-900 VSVIEDPAFGP
+900 VGVVEDPAFGP

-916 LGEVTARLLLDQG
+916 LGEVTARLLQDQG
-929 FRLAP
+929 YRLAP
-934 LTRDDAAALVR
+934 LTAEDAAALVR

-990 QVLVGESCVMV
+990 QVLVGESSVMI